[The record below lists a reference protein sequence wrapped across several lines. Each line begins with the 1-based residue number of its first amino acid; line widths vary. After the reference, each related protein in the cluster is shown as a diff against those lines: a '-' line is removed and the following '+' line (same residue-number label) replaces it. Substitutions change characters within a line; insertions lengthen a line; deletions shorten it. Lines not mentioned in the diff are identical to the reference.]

1 MKNKLF
7 ALTLA
12 IFCAY
17 FVGCNPKAK
26 EITDDTKDVNK
37 PVQSGVKHVDWA
49 KNLGIYEVNIRQ
61 YSKEGTLKKVEEDL
75 ERIQDL
81 GVGILWLMPIYPIS
95 EKNRKGPMGSYYAVQ
110 DYKAVN
116 PEFGTM
122 DDLKSF
128 VDKAHRLGMY
138 VILDWVANHTGWDNP
153 WMENHPEFY
162 TKDSVGNFTVPEG
175 TDWTDV
181 ADLNYE
187 SEGLR
192 KEMTDALKFWVQE
205 ADIDGYRCDVAG
217 MVPVDFWDAVRVEL
231 DNIKPVFMLAED
243 EGTKLHK
250 NAFDMTYGWHFHHIM
265 NEVAQGKK
273 SVAAIDKYVA
283 EDMVKFQQDDYRMMF
298 TTNHDENSWNGTVF
312 ERMGDGAEAFGV
324 LAFTFP
330 GMPLVYSGQEAGMDK
345 RLKFFDKD
353 EIEWKEHPM
362 FDLFKKLLTLKKNN
376 PALWN
381 GAAGGSLNRLATGKD
396 EAVYAFTRQ
405 KGDDRV
411 LVVLN
416 LSKDKQKID
425 IKGANGNY
433 QDVFSGKEHVVGD
446 ELQLELPAW
455 GYKVYE
461 LEN

>member
-1 MKNKLF
+1 MEMKNKIRTF
-7 ALTLA
+7 CLA
-12 IFCAY
+12 FICA
-17 FVGCNPKAK
+17 CMISCQP
-26 EITDDTKDVNK
+26 ETKDNTPVNAK
-37 PVQSGVKHVDWA
+37 GKVAETGLTHPEWS

-75 ERIQDL
+75 ERIHEL
-81 GVGILWLMPIYPIS
+81 GTGILWLMPIYPIS

-128 VDKAHRLGMY
+128 VDKAHSLGMY
-138 VILDWVANHTGWDNP
+138 VILDWVANHSGWDNK
-153 WMENHPEFY
+153 WIEEKPEYY
-162 TKDSVGNFTVPEG
+162 TRDSTGNIVIPEG

-187 SEGLR
+187 NEGLR
-192 KEMTDALKFWVQE
+192 KEMTDALKFWVKE
-205 ADIDGYRCDVAG
+205 ANIDGYRCDVAG
-217 MVPVDFWDAVRVEL
+217 MVPVDFWNNVRLEL
-231 DNIKPVFMLAED
+231 DKIKPVFMLAED
-243 EGTKLHK
+243 EGTKLHEA
-250 NAFDMTYGWHFHHIM
+250 AFDMTYGWHFHHIM
-265 NEVAQGKK
+265 NEIAKGEKTVAE
-273 SVAAIDKYVA
+273 IDKYVA
-283 EDMVKFQQDDYRMMF
+283 EDMNKFKANDYRMLF

-353 EIEWKEHPM
+353 EIEWKEHAM
-362 FDLFKKLLTLKKNN
+362 FELFKKLLALKKKN

-381 GAAGGSLNRLATGKD
+381 GEAGGGLTRLKTGKD

-405 KGDDRV
+405 KDDARV

-416 LSKDKQKID
+416 LSKETQQVEIAGLAGD
-425 IKGANGNY
+425 Y
-433 QDVFSGKEHVVGD
+433 TDVFTD
-446 ELQLELPAW
+446 EAQTVPNKWAIALPAW
-455 GYKVYE
+455 AYKVYE
-461 LEN
+461 LH